1 MKLQILIVDDDP
13 KIAEI
18 HHHFCEKVDGFSV
31 CGIAGNLEDA
41 EKMSSLLKP
50 DLILLDLH
58 FPEGKGTEIL
68 WSLRARHQATDVIL
82 ITAAKELEPLQEAI
96 HGGVFDY
103 ILKPVMFQRFK
114 EALERFRDH
123 RLQMAAEATLDQHA
137 VDRLLHPYKTA
148 TVGEPAYPKGIDA
161 LTLKSIQKVF
171 SPPHTGGLSAEEVAQ
186 IIGVS
191 RTTARRYLE
200 YLVANNELAAEL
212 VYGTVGRP
220 ERRYFPR
227 AKPMSTSG

>member
-1 MKLQILIVDDDP
+1 MTLQILIVDDDP
-13 KIAEI
+13 QIAEI
-18 HHHFCEKVDGFSV
+18 HRHFTEKVDGFGV

-41 EKMSSLLKP
+41 EKMSTLLKP
-50 DLILLDLH
+50 DLILLDLYL
-58 FPEGKGTEIL
+58 PEGKGTQIL
-68 WSLRARHQATDVIL
+68 WNLRARHQATDVIL

-114 EALERFRDH
+114 EALERFRDY
-123 RLQMAAEATLDQHA
+123 RLRMTAEATLDQHT

-148 TVGEPAYPKGIDA
+148 TAGEPIYPKGIDA
-161 LTLKSIQKVF
+161 LTLKKIQAVF
-171 SPPHTGGLSAEEVAQ
+171 VQPHPQGLSAEEVAAM
-186 IIGVS
+186 IGAG

-200 YLVANNELAAEL
+200 YLVAHNELITEL

-220 ERRYFPR
+220 ERRYFKQHVHP
-227 AKPMSTSG
+227 ST

>member
-1 MKLQILIVDDDP
+1 MKLQVLIVDDDP
-13 KIAEI
+13 QIAEI
-18 HHHFCEKVDGFSV
+18 HRHFTEKIDGFGV

-41 EKMSSLLKP
+41 EKMSTLLKP
-50 DLILLDLH
+50 DLILLDLYL
-58 FPEGKGTEIL
+58 PEGKGTEIL
-68 WSLRARHQATDVIL
+68 WNLRARHQATDVIL

-114 EALERFRDH
+114 EALERFRNY
-123 RLQMAAEATLDQHA
+123 RLRMTVEATLDQHT

-148 TVGEPAYPKGIDA
+148 AVGEPIYPKGIDA
-161 LTLKSIQKVF
+161 LTLKKIQAVF
-171 SPPHTGGLSAEEVAQ
+171 VQPHPQGLSAEEVAA
-186 IIGVS
+186 IIGAG

-200 YLVANNELAAEL
+200 YLVAHNELITEL

-220 ERRYFPR
+220 ERRYFKQQGHPS
-227 AKPMSTSG
+227 P

>member
-1 MKLQILIVDDDP
+1 MTLQILIVDDDP
-13 KIAEI
+13 QIAEI
-18 HHHFCEKVDGFSV
+18 HRHFTEKVDGFCA

-41 EKMSSLLKP
+41 EKMSTLLKP
-50 DLILLDLH
+50 DLILLDLY

-68 WSLRARHQATDVIL
+68 WNLRARHQATDVIL

-114 EALERFRDH
+114 EALERFRDY
-123 RLQMAAEATLDQHA
+123 RLRMTAEATLDQYT

-148 TVGEPAYPKGIDA
+148 TAGEPIHPKGIDA
-161 LTLKSIQKVF
+161 LTLKKIQAVF
-171 SPPHTGGLSAEEVAQ
+171 VQSHPQGLSAEEVAA
-186 IIGVS
+186 IIGAG

-200 YLVANNELAAEL
+200 YLVAHNELITEL

-220 ERRYFPR
+220 ERRYFKQKTHP
-227 AKPMSTSG
+227 SS